1 MQIIPFVMR
10 LEQQLQSLE
19 NQVIELLNASTIKRY
34 PDRSYDPFYEPEV
47 IVLMNSNYWG
57 DDNGSLKHLQ
67 LKLLRSYSSW
77 FERFQMLFHDSS
89 EEIQRQI
96 RDTHKNIREWIE

>member
-1 MQIIPFVMR
+1 MQIVPFVMR

-19 NQVIELLNASTIKRY
+19 NQVIELLNASTIERSAARRY
-34 PDRSYDPFYEPEV
+34 SPFYEPQV
-47 IVLMNSNYWG
+47 IALVNDYSWG
-57 DDNGSLKHLQ
+57 EDNGSQKRLQ

-77 FERFQMLFHDSS
+77 FEHFQMLFHDSS
-89 EEIQRQI
+89 EEIQGQI